1 MVDTSSPGL
10 VSHQC
15 RQKPSLRHPAL
26 SVDKQSL
33 VSLDGKQ
40 SLLSSCGPHPER
52 GSRVGSEVRRTSKE
66 GKGRRRTC
74 SSDAEKAFLVFP
86 SQQWSDVLVQDLKS
100 YIWKWR
106 RVYSRELQIKIACVF
121 T

>member
-10 VSHQC
+10 ISHSC
-15 RQKPSLRHPAL
+15 RQKPSLRPRAL
-26 SVDKQSL
+26 SVDKQAL

-40 SLLSSCGPHPER
+40 SLLSSCGRHPER
-52 GSRVGSEVRRTSKE
+52 GSGVGRETRRTSKE
-66 GKGRRRTC
+66 GKGQRSKC
-74 SSDAEKAFLVFP
+74 SSEAEKAFSVFP
-86 SQQWSDVLVQDLKS
+86 SQGSDVLVQDLKS

-106 RVYSRELQIKIACVF
+106 RVYSPELQIKIACVF